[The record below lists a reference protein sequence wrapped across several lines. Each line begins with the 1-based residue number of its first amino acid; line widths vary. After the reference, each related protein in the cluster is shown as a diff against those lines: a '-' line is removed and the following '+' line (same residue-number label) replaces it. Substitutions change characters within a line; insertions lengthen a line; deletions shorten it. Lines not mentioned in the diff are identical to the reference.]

1 LQINRKCQN
10 TENISNN
17 NYIYIQYLNLKKI
30 IENNKYVDLC
40 KLSFNNIIN
49 NIADLY
55 YKIT

>member
-1 LQINRKCQN
+1 MQINRKCQN